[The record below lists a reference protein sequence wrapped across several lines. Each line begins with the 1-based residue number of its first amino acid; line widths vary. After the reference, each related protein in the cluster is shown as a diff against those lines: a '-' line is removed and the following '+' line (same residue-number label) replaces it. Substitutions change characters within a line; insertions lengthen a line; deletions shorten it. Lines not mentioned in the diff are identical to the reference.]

1 LSTLAK
7 VLVFLTLLLSL
18 FVPTAILFL
27 YAESTNWKG
36 YYDKEHEVVGTL
48 EGQVTNLQRDLKART
63 DEKDTAASE
72 FAKAEGALKT
82 ARADFDRQI
91 KSLQDVKGTLET
103 QLQAATTARDA
114 ALITVKDQTTQIEKL
129 HTDLVAAQKARAEAL
144 DDFREKE
151 KELAIAMDDIGKLT
165 AQLAAANQEVE
176 SLRETVIRLTKYGP
190 GALATGSEPVPII
203 KGEITAVGANGEI
216 VVVNIGTSDGLKPG
230 WRLMVYR
237 GENEYVGEVQVREV
251 QEQQASALKVLLK
264 KGMSF
269 RTGDRVVTK

>member
-1 LSTLAK
+1 MSTLAK

-72 FAKAEGALKT
+72 LAKAEGALKT